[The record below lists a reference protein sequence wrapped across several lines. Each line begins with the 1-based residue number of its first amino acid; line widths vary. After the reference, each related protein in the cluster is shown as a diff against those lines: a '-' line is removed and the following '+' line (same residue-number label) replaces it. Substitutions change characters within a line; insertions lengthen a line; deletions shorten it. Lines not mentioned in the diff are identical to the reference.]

1 MNINKNWRCGKLIMK
16 HKIDDLKEITR
27 QDLQVAKDLRFDLW
41 YALIFVFAV
50 VAIVINVDVELNI
63 KLLGMIFGLPI
74 LCLLPLD
81 IYQVHKDIKRLKSN
95 LDAFKFVTE
104 KENEK

>member
-1 MNINKNWRCGKLIMK
+1 MR
-16 HKIDDLKEITR
+16 HKIEDLKEITK

-41 YALIFVFAV
+41 YALIFVFA
-50 VAIVINVDVELNI
+50 AIIAVNLIDVELNI
-63 KLLGMIFGLPI
+63 KILGIIFGLPI

-95 LDAFKFVTE
+95 LDAFEFVTE
-104 KENEK
+104 KENEKEK